1 MLVCIVRTMN
11 WPADGVVSL
20 QAPKPVRISRRA
32 SRFYTE
38 ISRCTRTALFLRV
51 GLDNWLN
58 TPQCARWLVS
68 EGGGTQ
74 SHANASIAV
83 DLHVVVTDSA
93 ASVNKLSTPRLTR
106 LNTVCALH
114 NVVAPIDTPSQLGQR
129 RTVMSM
135 SVCLCLSVS
144 KDISGTTRSMFTKFL
159 CMLPVAVAALAR
171 SSACWVA
178 TRYVF
183 QVYGCRHVC
192 TLLLKKL
199 NSLKHLVRT
208 TVAESHN

>member
-38 ISRCTRTALFLRV
+38 ISRCTRTALFLSI

-68 EGGGTQ
+68 VGGGTQ
-74 SHANASIAV
+74 SHAAV
-83 DLHVVVTDSA
+83 CPVIGQCGWRDTEPRQCVYRCRSA
-93 ASVNKLSTPRLTR
+93 RRRHWFGGVNINKLSAPRLTR

-144 KDISGTTRSMFTKFL
+144 KDISGTTRSMFTRFL
-159 CMLPVAVAALAR
+159 CMLPVAVAGLAR
-171 SSACWVA
+171 SSTCWIA

-192 TLLLKKL
+192 TLL
-199 NSLKHLVRT
+199 
-208 TVAESHN
+208 